1 MEEENNVAH
10 INNQRA
16 GGTILIVDDNPEW
29 TDLLS
34 AYFSTKYRVN
44 VANDAANAVQAAL
57 DEPPVA
63 IIVDLTMPRIDGFG
77 VIRRLKDTSL
87 EKVPTVLFTGWNPAE
102 VADCAESVG
111 CSAVLSKSASL
122 AELEEVVSS
131 AVRRAA

>member
-1 MEEENNVAH
+1 VAH
-10 INNQRA
+10 TNNQRA

-29 TDLLS
+29 TDMLS

-44 VANDAANAVQAAL
+44 VANDATNAVQSAL

-87 EKVPTVLFTGWNPAE
+87 GKVPTVLFTGWNPAE

-111 CSAVLSKSASL
+111 CSAVLSKSVSL
-122 AELEEVVSS
+122 AELDEAVSS